1 MITPM
6 KMKFYGLRH
15 IDSIPQLQQLTEDER
30 FGLKVVS
37 NVLPF
42 RTNNYVVEQLIDWSN
57 IPDDPI
63 YQLTFMQKGMLQK
76 KHFNKMA
83 DALMK
88 NSTPNEIKTIAN
100 EIRTELDP
108 EINTQGV
115 YAVQTI
121 EGKEYNI
128 SAIVVDPL
136 DVKIRDVSINRN
148 SFEDNFEIDDA
159 GTYTLII
166 STSES
171 EEIPLVGGIG
181 HVPDSTGVTISIAGF
196 FVIVLGM
203 IGIAVIGFMV
213 VRQRKNKFS

>member
-1 MITPM
+1 MSNLTKYLVIVGIMIAIGAM
-6 KMKFYGLRH
+6 LLIYGSQTITGDLV
-15 IDSIPQLQQLTEDER
+15 IEEGKINSLTQL
-30 FGLKVVS
+30 
-37 NVLPF
+37 
-42 RTNNYVVEQLIDWSN
+42 
-57 IPDDPI
+57 
-63 YQLTFMQKGMLQK
+63 
-76 KHFNKMA
+76 
-83 DALMK
+83 
-88 NSTPNEIKTIAN
+88 

-108 EINTQGV
+108 EINVQGV

-121 EGKEYNI
+121 EGKEYDI

-196 FVIVLGM
+196 FVIVLRM
-203 IGIAVIGFMV
+203 IGVATIGFMII
-213 VRQRKNKFS
+213 RQRKNKVS

>member
-1 MITPM
+1 MSNLTKYLVIVGIMIAVGAM
-6 KMKFYGLRH
+6 LLIYGSQTITGDLV
-15 IDSIPQLQQLTEDER
+15 IEEGKINSLTQL
-30 FGLKVVS
+30 
-37 NVLPF
+37 
-42 RTNNYVVEQLIDWSN
+42 
-57 IPDDPI
+57 
-63 YQLTFMQKGMLQK
+63 
-76 KHFNKMA
+76 
-83 DALMK
+83 
-88 NSTPNEIKTIAN
+88 

-121 EGKEYNI
+121 EGKEYDI

-196 FVIVLGM
+196 LVIVLGM
-203 IGIAVIGFMV
+203 IGVAVIGFMII
-213 VRQRKNKFS
+213 RRRKKKSS

>member
-1 MITPM
+1 MSNLTKYLVIVGIMIAIGAM
-6 KMKFYGLRH
+6 LLIYGSQIITGDLV
-15 IDSIPQLQQLTEDER
+15 IEEGKINSLTQL
-30 FGLKVVS
+30 
-37 NVLPF
+37 
-42 RTNNYVVEQLIDWSN
+42 
-57 IPDDPI
+57 
-63 YQLTFMQKGMLQK
+63 
-76 KHFNKMA
+76 
-83 DALMK
+83 
-88 NSTPNEIKTIAN
+88 

-121 EGKEYNI
+121 EGKEYDI
-128 SAIVVDPL
+128 SAIVLDPL

-203 IGIAVIGFMV
+203 IGIIVIGVLV

>member
-1 MITPM
+1 MSNLTKYLVIVGIMIAVGAM
-6 KMKFYGLRH
+6 LLIYGSQTITGDLV
-15 IDSIPQLQQLTEDER
+15 IEEGKIKSLTQL
-30 FGLKVVS
+30 
-37 NVLPF
+37 
-42 RTNNYVVEQLIDWSN
+42 
-57 IPDDPI
+57 
-63 YQLTFMQKGMLQK
+63 
-76 KHFNKMA
+76 
-83 DALMK
+83 
-88 NSTPNEIKTIAN
+88 

-115 YAVQTI
+115 YAIQTI
-121 EGKEYNI
+121 EGKEYDI
-128 SAIVVDPL
+128 SAIVLDPL

-196 FVIVLGM
+196 LVIVLGM
-203 IGIAVIGFMV
+203 IGVAVIGFMII
-213 VRQRKNKFS
+213 RQRKNKSS

>member
-1 MITPM
+1 MSNLTKYLVIVGIMIAIGAILLI
-6 KMKFYGLRH
+6 YGSQTITGDLV
-15 IDSIPQLQQLTEDER
+15 IEEGKINSLTQL
-30 FGLKVVS
+30 
-37 NVLPF
+37 
-42 RTNNYVVEQLIDWSN
+42 
-57 IPDDPI
+57 
-63 YQLTFMQKGMLQK
+63 
-76 KHFNKMA
+76 
-83 DALMK
+83 
-88 NSTPNEIKTIAN
+88 

-121 EGKEYNI
+121 EGKEYDI

-203 IGIAVIGFMV
+203 IGVAIIGFMIIK
-213 VRQRKNKFS
+213 QRRNKVS